1 VLCCKSALSKTG
13 GSVGKPAERAGFP
26 TKNAMKLE
34 DRIREVMRFKHYSIR
49 TEESYVGWYKQFVRF
64 HKMRHPAEMGAPEVE
79 AFLTHL
85 AVDRRV
91 VAATQNQGLN
101 ALVFLY
107 KAVLEKE
114 FEGVDA
120 MRAQQSKLL
129 PVEETRKLLMV

>member
-1 VLCCKSALSKTG
+1 
-13 GSVGKPAERAGFP
+13 
-26 TKNAMKLE
+26 MKLE

-49 TEESYVGWYKQFVRF
+49 TEGSYVGWYKQFVVF

-91 VAATQNQGLN
+91 VAATQNQALN

-120 MRAQQSKLL
+120 MRA
-129 PVEETRKLLMV
+129 